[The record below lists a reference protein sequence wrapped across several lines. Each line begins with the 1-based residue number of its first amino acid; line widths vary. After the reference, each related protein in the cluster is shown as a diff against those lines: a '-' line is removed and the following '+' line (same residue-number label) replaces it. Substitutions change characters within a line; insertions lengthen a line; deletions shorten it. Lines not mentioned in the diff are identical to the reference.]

1 MDKCKCDWG
10 PRVWWDPPLCE
21 GGGGFDGL
29 LAPEKKFG
37 KRLTRPPAKG
47 EEQEYLH
54 LWSDHHVSP
63 HHSRV
68 SKDEF
73 LQRLHLLG
81 FSPWSAHRVW
91 WISCAWEKISHRKEF
106 DPLALW
112 KKRNHVDV
120 DEDDDNEKGIWP
132 LPVKS
137 PPTEALL
144 PLHAPH
150 FSTAAK
156 SWGKIFLEIFS
167 RSFSVDT
174 KLVLSESKW
183 YEMKMIT
190 FVTSARSALF

>member
-91 WISCAWEKISHRKEF
+91 WISCAREKISPRKEF

-112 KKRNHVDV
+112 KKNAIMLMLMRMMIMRRVYDTCQSSLH
-120 DEDDDNEKGIWP
+120 
-132 LPVKS
+132 
-137 PPTEALL
+137 PPRPCYRCTLL
-144 PLHAPH
+144 TFPRQPKVEGRFFWRYFPDL
-150 FSTAAK
+150 
-156 SWGKIFLEIFS
+156 FLLILNLFW
-167 RSFSVDT
+167 VNPNDM
-174 KLVLSESKW
+174 KW
-183 YEMKMIT
+183 KW
-190 FVTSARSALF
+190 